1 MLKKALTKLKYFL
14 YIVCVILGVVALS
27 SYNPLDSSLTT
38 VGGQTTH
45 NILGIYGSYFADFCF
60 QWVGFSAWFLLF
72 AVFVHAVRC
81 LFGRDS
87 RHIKTRACVLFLLF
101 LLSSYLL
108 GDIGKG
114 GVLGSFFYR
123 STLYYLPLWLSVCLW
138 SVFTIGCLWL
148 FYIPIRRIL
157 LFIISKMH
165 IKKSEK
171 LEKVLTPKPKASKP
185 KKETTKTASGPSVAK
200 KEKNSGYN
208 LPPVTLLDEAKTQNT
223 ITMTKE
229 AKDRISSRIETVL
242 RQFRVDGRIVRVSP
256 GPVVTLYEFEPAP
269 GIKIERVIGLADN
282 IAMAMKV
289 VSVRMAAVP
298 ASGLIGIEV
307 PNENR
312 QMVYVRELMSSSEFK
327 DHKGILPIILGKDIG
342 GTATFA
348 DLATMPHLLVAGTT
362 GSGKSVGI
370 NTMILSLLYRFTP
383 AECRFIMVDPK
394 MLELSVYEGIPH
406 LLTPVVTESG
416 KAVVALKWAVREM
429 ENRYRAMAELGT
441 RNIDSYNKRL
451 KEAKEKNENL
461 TQRVRTGFDPE
472 TGQPII
478 TEKPIDL
485 TPMPYIV
492 IIIDEV
498 SDLMDVARK
507 DVEVVVRRLA
517 QMARAAGI
525 HLVMATQRP
534 SVDVI
539 TGTIKANLPTRI
551 SFQLGSKID
560 SQTILER
567 KGAEQLLGKGDM
579 LYLATGKK
587 PVRLHGPFVSDTE
600 IARVV
605 DFWKSQ
611 GKAQYVEAVVQ
622 DDENPTDDDDGPV
635 FDRSSMGGNSSGGDD
650 LYQQAVSI
658 VLQNKRPTTS
668 YIQRQL
674 QIGYNKAANLIER
687 MEREG
692 IVSKASATGRREILI
707 QKKDSE

>member
-1 MLKKALTKLKYFL
+1 
-14 YIVCVILGVVALS
+14 
-27 SYNPLDSSLTT
+27 
-38 VGGQTTH
+38 
-45 NILGIYGSYFADFCF
+45 
-60 QWVGFSAWFLLF
+60 
-72 AVFVHAVRC
+72 
-81 LFGRDS
+81 
-87 RHIKTRACVLFLLF
+87 
-101 LLSSYLL
+101 
-108 GDIGKG
+108 
-114 GVLGSFFYR
+114 
-123 STLYYLPLWLSVCLW
+123 
-138 SVFTIGCLWL
+138 
-148 FYIPIRRIL
+148 
-157 LFIISKMH
+157 
-165 IKKSEK
+165 
-171 LEKVLTPKPKASKP
+171 
-185 KKETTKTASGPSVAK
+185 
-200 KEKNSGYN
+200 
-208 LPPVTLLDEAKTQNT
+208 
-223 ITMTKE
+223 
-229 AKDRISSRIETVL
+229 
-242 RQFRVDGRIVRVSP
+242 
-256 GPVVTLYEFEPAP
+256 
-269 GIKIERVIGLADN
+269 
-282 IAMAMKV
+282 
-289 VSVRMAAVP
+289 
-298 ASGLIGIEV
+298 
-307 PNENR
+307 
-312 QMVYVRELMSSSEFK
+312 
-327 DHKGILPIILGKDIG
+327 
-342 GTATFA
+342 
-348 DLATMPHLLVAGTT
+348 
-362 GSGKSVGI
+362 
-370 NTMILSLLYRFTP
+370 
-383 AECRFIMVDPK
+383 MVDPK